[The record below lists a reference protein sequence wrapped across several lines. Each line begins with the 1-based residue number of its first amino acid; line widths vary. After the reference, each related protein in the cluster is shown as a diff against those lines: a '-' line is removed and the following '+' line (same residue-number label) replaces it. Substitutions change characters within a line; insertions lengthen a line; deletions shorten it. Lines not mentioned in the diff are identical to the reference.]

1 MSGPTFGREPDMAKQ
16 NRVSVKSVTAQQ
28 GHDGIGW
35 RCRVYLDGKM
45 LKGWCVEDG
54 YGGGLYF
61 NGAEPSTNDALDE
74 ISEIAIDGDPQL
86 GEFMPKSAWE
96 ALVSDLVGDAL
107 EEKDMMRR
115 TTKEVWF
122 QLEGEDPSTVRT
134 FKRRHKIS
142 GPNCAGEEAGSSTRS
157 RRSRSV
163 RARPSPASKASARR
177 LTAWPLSR

>member
-1 MSGPTFGREPDMAKQ
+1 MVKQ

-61 NGAEPSTNDALDE
+61 NGAEPSTNDALDQ
-74 ISEIAIDGDPQL
+74 ICEIAIDADPEL
-86 GEFMPKSAWE
+86 GKFMPKSAWE
-96 ALVSDLVGDAL
+96 VIVSDLVGAAL
-107 EEKDMMRR
+107 EEKEMMRR

-142 GPNCAGEEAGSSTRS
+142 GPNCADEEAAIIDAIEKVAIREG
-157 RRSRSV
+157 
-163 RARPSPASKASARR
+163 KAITNILGIRKATDR
-177 LTAWPLSR
+177 LALVEMKREAA